1 MISPKNHDKETARLA
16 ALDSFS
22 ILDTLPEEDYDNLT
36 ALAAEICGT
45 PISLVSLLD
54 KDRQW
59 FKSHH
64 GLDVSETPKE
74 YAFCAHAINAEEDIF
89 VVQDSRNDERFK
101 DNPLVVGE
109 PRVIFYAGIPLCD
122 SKGLPLGTLCVID
135 HEPRSLSQGQLNSLQ
150 SLAKQVMNIL
160 QLRRKNKLL
169 NLSIQALFDKNEAL
183 DRFAHVA
190 AHDLKSP
197 LNNIS
202 STAELLTEFY
212 GPGMDEDGKTM
223 LSFIHSASN
232 KLRGLIDGLLS
243 HSKSATIIQENKS
256 HIELETFREEICGLF
271 SYDRSLKLTIKSKL
285 DSIHTNK
292 TALDQIIINLVSNAI
307 KYCDKKSVE
316 IEIGITEN
324 EDRYEFYIQDNGPGI
339 PAGAHETIFQIFKI
353 YAHADKFGRKGDGI
367 GLATVKNLIEKMG
380 GNIRV
385 DADFTEG
392 CRFDFHILKHA
403 VASDTELAIQR
414 IMD

>member
-1 MISPKNHDKETARLA
+1 MISPKNHEKETARLA

-64 GLDVSETPKE
+64 GLNVSETPKE
-74 YAFCAHAINAEEDIF
+74 YAFCGHAINAEEDIF
-89 VVQDSRNDERFK
+89 VIHDSRNDERFI
-101 DNPLVVGE
+101 DNPLVIGE
-109 PRVIFYAGIPLCD
+109 PRVIFYAGVPLCD
-122 SKGLPLGTLCVID
+122 ANGLPLGTLCVID
-135 HEPRSLSQGQLNSLQ
+135 HEPRSLNHSQLNSLKA
-150 SLAKQVMNIL
+150 LAKQVMNIL
-160 QLRRKNKLL
+160 ELRRKNKLL
-169 NLSIQALFDKNEAL
+169 NLSIKALFDKNEAL
-183 DRFAHVA
+183 ERFAYVA

-212 GPGMDEDGKTM
+212 GPAMDEDGKTM
-223 LSFIHSASN
+223 LSFLQIASN
-232 KLRGLIDGLLS
+232 KLSGLIDGLLS
-243 HSKSATIIQENKS
+243 HSKNTTIIQENKS
-256 HIELETFREEICGLF
+256 TIDLESFRKEINGLF
-271 SYDRSLKLTIKSKL
+271 SYDRSLNLTIQSKL

-339 PAGAHETIFQIFKI
+339 PVEEHETIFHLFKI
-353 YAHADKFGRKGDGI
+353 FAQTDKFGRKGNGI

-380 GNIRV
+380 GNIQV
-385 DADFTEG
+385 DVDFTEG
-392 CRFDFHILKHA
+392 CRFEFYILKQA
-403 VASDTELAIQR
+403 VASDNELVIQG
-414 IMD
+414 IMC